1 MGKEFFFCL
10 KRWPVHATPAAT
22 QLNRVPQMK
31 HLVVDEV
38 FNRISGNT
46 RAIKYAADHDG
57 VVCRIVMSQ
66 ALARVIGAPGHLW
79 TRHESIKEPGI
90 EIIEN
95 GFQVV
100 MCALGPMNLLASA
113 HLPDQMSLGR
123 YALASGKLTEARR
136 MAVADLLAV
145 KLCNQDMK
153 HGVQYVVG
161 SALHQV

>member
-1 MGKEFFFCL
+1 
-10 KRWPVHATPAAT
+10 
-22 QLNRVPQMK
+22 VPQMK

-38 FNRISGNT
+38 FNRIAGNT
-46 RAIKYAADHDG
+46 RTIKYAADHDG
-57 VVCRIVMSQ
+57 VVRRIIMSQ
-66 ALARVIGAPGHLW
+66 ALARVIGAPGHLR

-100 MCALGPMNLLASA
+100 VRALGPMNLLAPA

-123 YALASGKLTEARR
+123 DTLASGKPTEARC
-136 MAVADLLAV
+136 MAVLDFLAV

-153 HGVQYVVG
+153 DGVQ
-161 SALHQV
+161 